1 MLLAFGL
8 FYAAGRRSGS
18 SSGSSVV
25 LRVVGG
31 FVIFGVGA
39 TELRDL
45 CGRIL
50 NKGWGV
56 ARDVK
61 FAFVFLCVMLTKDG
75 KMRNL

>member
-1 MLLAFGL
+1 M
-8 FYAAGRRSGS
+8 
-18 SSGSSVV
+18 